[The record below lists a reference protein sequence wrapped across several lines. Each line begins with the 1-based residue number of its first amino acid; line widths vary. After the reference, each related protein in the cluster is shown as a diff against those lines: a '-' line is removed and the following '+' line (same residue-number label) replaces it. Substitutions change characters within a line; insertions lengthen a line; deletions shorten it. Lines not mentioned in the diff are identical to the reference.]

1 MASHVTDTSAKRYFY
16 WFKGTDNSIKAA
28 NTGAPGNTIINAV
41 DYAVF
46 NKVPY
51 IIYNHVNSF
60 NYAVT
65 GSDAVRMY
73 DLSSGSFDNQIIV
86 CPDKIYGGLENS
98 GQNTEGT
105 GDVVFKV
112 AKNGYYLYVYLVF
125 SNGGIACYQYDCI
138 DM

>member
-1 MASHVTDTSAKRYFY
+1 M
-16 WFKGTDNSIKAA
+16 
-28 NTGAPGNTIINAV
+28 
-41 DYAVF
+41 
-46 NKVPY
+46 
-51 IIYNHVNSF
+51 IYV
-60 NYAVT
+60 
-65 GSDAVRMY
+65 
-73 DLSSGSFDNQIIV
+73 
-86 CPDKIYGGLENS
+86 GLENS

>member
-1 MASHVTDTSAKRYFY
+1 MLSFDISDRQINIV
-16 WFKGTDNSIKAA
+16 KGDNSS
-28 NTGAPGNTIINAV
+28 
-41 DYAVF
+41 
-46 NKVPY
+46 NK
-51 IIYNHVNSF
+51 IRI
-60 NYAVT
+60 
-65 GSDAVRMY
+65 
-73 DLSSGSFDNQIIV
+73 
-86 CPDKIYGGLENS
+86 ENS